1 VIIGGLS
8 LDPRRIIAAS
18 LETERGNHILTV
30 NYLIGESVVSLD
42 TSIDDPESAVC
53 ALYKLDE
60 NSYMGPLADAI
71 ASERLDDSDNDGKNA
86 KSKIGFK
93 A

>member
-1 VIIGGLS
+1 MIIGGLS
-8 LDPRRIIAAS
+8 LDPRRILAAS
-18 LETERGNHILTV
+18 LETERGSHILTV
-30 NYLIGESVVSLD
+30 NYLIGGSVVSLD

-60 NSYMGPLADAI
+60 NSYKGPLADAI
-71 ASERLDDSDNDGKNA
+71 ASERLSDDQDDDEEAKN
-86 KSKIGFK
+86 KIGFK